1 MLTKVL
7 GPTQV
12 VTLSGTAQSVT
23 VTNAD
28 GSEPQKIRV
37 ATGASPIYIDFY
49 TTATTTSSVMI
60 PANWSEHFKLV
71 SPLDNETV
79 SVIGTGTV
87 SITSVA

>member
-12 VTLSGTAQSVT
+12 VTLSGTAQTVT

-28 GSEPQKIRV
+28 GTVPQKIRV
-37 ATGASPIYIDFY
+37 ATNSSPIYIDFY
-49 TTATTTSSVMI
+49 TTASATTSAIV

-71 SPLDNETV
+71 SPSTSTV
-79 SVIGTGTV
+79 SVIGSGTV